1 MHLLETGLN
10 NLKKV
15 DARIHCDAGF
25 SAAADTTS
33 CLQGVVEGLLH
44 ADWVGGDGTGENL
57 QMKSSVRKGSCFPA
71 GQRASSWPKLPRS
84 PGNHEKHRHVIQYY
98 LEDQLSARNCNKEN
112 WESGVGNIVML
123 LHCSAMSP

>member
-1 MHLLETGLN
+1 MPEFTVMLDSLQ
-10 NLKKV
+10 
-15 DARIHCDAGF
+15 RQ
-25 SAAADTTS
+25 TTAS
-33 CLQGVVEGLLH
+33 CLQGVVEGLFH
-44 ADWVGGDGTGENL
+44 ADWVGGEGTGENL
-57 QMKSSVRKGSCFPA
+57 QMKSSVRKGSCLPA